1 MGLNAYIEALG
12 TKSDYGS
19 ATASTMAVQIDGKPG
34 KRLGILAYGV
44 TPRLSPTSFTVLQ
57 CIEHS
62 TVSAAVASGATTIT
76 ATAFTTAPATGATFV
91 IMLDNGA
98 NQWLTVA
105 STASTTS
112 VPISSALTDTLAAG
126 NKLYNLGVAGAD
138 GHNVIPL
145 AASTYKSDACEVGL
159 FWSSYRGAPIKVNFY
174 SADSSAAAIDYV
186 TYCYTNV

>member
-1 MGLNAYIEALG
+1 MYVN
-12 TKSDYGS
+12 
-19 ATASTMAVQIDGKPG
+19 IDGKPG
-34 KRLGILAYGV
+34 KRLGIVAYGV
-44 TPRLSPTSFTVLQ
+44 TPKLSPTSFTVLQ

-91 IMLDNGA
+91 IVLDNA
-98 NQWLTVA
+98 TYQWLTVA

-126 NKLYNLGVAGAD
+126 NKLYNLGIPGVD

-145 AASTYKSDACEVGL
+145 VASTYKENDCEAGL
-159 FWSSYRGAPIKVNFY
+159 FWSNFRGAPIKVNFY

-186 TYCYTNV
+186 TYVYTNV

>member
-1 MGLNAYIEALG
+1 MGLNAYIEGLG
-12 TKSDYGS
+12 SKSDMGS
-19 ATASTMAVQIDGKPG
+19 ATASTIYVNIDGKPG
-34 KRLGILAYGV
+34 KRLGIVAYGV
-44 TPRLSPTSFTVLQ
+44 QPRLSPTSFTVMQ
-57 CIEHS
+57 CIEAS

-91 IMLDNGA
+91 IALDNA
-98 NQWLTVA
+98 TYQWLTVA

-126 NKLYNLGVAGAD
+126 NKLYNLGTAGVD

-145 AASTYKSDACEVGL
+145 AANTFKYDQCELGL

-174 SADSSAAAIDYV
+174 SADSSAAAIEYV
-186 TYCYTNV
+186 TYAYTNV